1 MGPNPPI
8 AVDRHGGNDERD
20 NFVAVGRSPGN
31 RAMCC
36 GMFTRAIVLGS
47 VAISA
52 AGCGDSN
59 TVSPV
64 EAPGAPTSAKTKVL
78 EAGAAIVQGKAPVEG
93 LNVYLDGFHFASGD
107 MKAQAEAHH
116 FCSVLN
122 EEVFQC
128 VIYDGNGDDA
138 KIMGVEYVISRRLFE
153 ALPVEEKK
161 LWHSHV
167 HEVKSGQ
174 LMAPGLPGPAER
186 WLMEKLVGTYGKTW
200 HTWHTERADT
210 LPLGPPVLMMGF
222 IADGQADPDMVD
234 ERDQRFRSSSRAKR
248 EERASIPAPRVA
260 PGADAWKDGEALQL
274 QLLSVAPGAVSH
286 GK

>member
-1 MGPNPPI
+1 MRG
-8 AVDRHGGNDERD
+8 
-20 NFVAVGRSPGN
+20 
-31 RAMCC
+31 
-36 GMFTRAIVLGS
+36 TKLTS
-47 VAISA
+47 VALLVYIA
-52 AGCGDSN
+52 ITAGCGDSN

-64 EAPGAPTSAKTKVL
+64 EAPGADTSAETKVL
-78 EAGAAIVQGKAPVEG
+78 EAGAAIIQGKAPVQA

-128 VIYDGNGDDA
+128 VVYDGNGHDA
-138 KIMGVEYVISRRLFE
+138 KIIGVEYVISGQLFE
-153 ALPVEEKK
+153 ALPADEKK

-174 LMAPGLPGPAER
+174 LIAPGLPGPAER
-186 WLMEKLVGTYGKTW
+186 RLMEKLVGTYGKTW
-200 HTWHTERADT
+200 HTWHTERADA
-210 LPLGPPVLMMGF
+210 LPLGLPVLMMGF
-222 IADGQADPDMVD
+222 TSDGQADLDMVE
-234 ERDQRFRSSSRAKR
+234 ERDRRFGVASGAKR
-248 EERASIPAPRVA
+248 EQRASIPAPPVA

-274 QLLSVAPGAVSH
+274 QLLSVAPSTVARH